1 MPLPQEKTYTIEDIY
16 ALPDDQRA
24 ELIARQI
31 YLIAPPVRIHQ
42 KLVSELTQV
51 FGQYIKSKNGACE
64 IL

>member
-24 ELIARQI
+24 ELIAGQI